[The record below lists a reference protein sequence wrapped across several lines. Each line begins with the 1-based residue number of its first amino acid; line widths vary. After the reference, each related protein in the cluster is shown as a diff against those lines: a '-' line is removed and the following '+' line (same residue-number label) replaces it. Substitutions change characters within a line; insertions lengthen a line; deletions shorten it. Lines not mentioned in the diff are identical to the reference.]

1 MEEVF
6 DDQGEISVGD
16 SFVFC
21 ETNTRICP
29 LVGLAQYI
37 IDDTRLITLIA
48 EVHEGRSKDGDTYTL
63 PEGSI
68 SLTTYVEEVLK
79 NNSRSLAFLEIG
91 DDICPTKMRK
101 VQSRPIRELG
111 CRLEELKLTDRL
123 VRFDVRNL
131 LMNERGRKLL
141 YCGSLTW
148 KKTGADGTVKELPI
162 PLKSFRDLR
171 LIWKGDLADVA
182 SDFLKTGRGMIL
194 NGDVSVEGNAL
205 LLKMNED
212 VNRDFRK
219 ISKTLRVYA
228 EEPNVNFGWWK
239 TEVVRPLRVA
249 WSKVLDY
256 FIVRD
261 IFTKSGSNEYVII
274 VGFEHARH
282 INRLLG
288 KEEGVY
294 RIKSAPNI
302 LTGEN
307 GCVPLAKSGP
317 HGRVYGIVATTE
329 GVCEAVNAL
338 ASKPEK
344 EIDGYSPQE
353 YEQVKEIS
361 KIFGVH
367 KWHSDILNQR
377 IAKI

>member
-6 DDQGEISVGD
+6 DDQGNISVGD

-21 ETNTRICP
+21 ETNTLICP

-37 IDDTRLITLIA
+37 IDETRLVTLIA
-48 EVHEGRSKDGDTYTL
+48 EVHEGDSKDGEDTYTL

-79 NNSRSLAFLEIG
+79 NNTGSLAFLEVG
-91 DDICPTKMRK
+91 DDICTTKMQK
-101 VQSRPIRELG
+101 IQSRPIRELG
-111 CRLEELKLTDRL
+111 VRLEELKLTDRL
-123 VRFDVRNL
+123 IRFDVRNL
-131 LMNERGRKLL
+131 LMDKRGRKLL

-148 KKTGADGTVKELPI
+148 KKTGDDGIVKEFPI
-162 PLKSFRDLR
+162 PPHSFRDLR
-171 LIWKGDLADVA
+171 LVWKGNLADVA
-182 SDFLKTGRGMIL
+182 RDFLKTGRGVVL
-194 NGDVSVEGNAL
+194 RGEVSVEGKAL
-205 LLKMNED
+205 LVKINDD
-212 VNRDFRK
+212 VARDFRK
-219 ISKTLRVYA
+219 IASTLKKYA
-228 EEPNVNFGWWK
+228 KAQNVNSGWWN

-261 IFTKSGSNEYVII
+261 IFTESGFNEYVII

-282 INRLLG
+282 VNRLLG
-288 KEEGVY
+288 KEGSVY

-302 LTGEN
+302 LTGKN

-317 HGRVYGIVATTE
+317 HGRVYGIVAVTE

-344 EIDGYSPQE
+344 AIDGYSAKE
-353 YEQVKEIS
+353 KDEVKEIS
-361 KIFGVH
+361 KFFVIN
-367 KWHSDILNQR
+367 KWLSDT
-377 IAKI
+377 

>member
-6 DDQGEISVGD
+6 DDQGEISVGGG
-16 SFVFC
+16 FVFC
-21 ETNTRICP
+21 ETNTLICP

-48 EVHEGRSKDGDTYTL
+48 EVHEGVCKDGEDTYKL

-68 SLTTYVEEVLK
+68 SLTRYVEEVLK
-79 NNSRSLAFLEIG
+79 NNTRALAFLEIG

-111 CRLEELKLTDRL
+111 CRLDELKLTDRL

-131 LMNERGRKLL
+131 LMDERGRKLL

-148 KKTGADGTVKELPI
+148 KKTGADGIVKEFPI
-162 PLKSFRDLR
+162 PPQSFRDLR
-171 LIWKGDLADVA
+171 LVWKGDLADVA
-182 SDFLKTGRGMIL
+182 SDMSKKGRGMIL
-194 NGDVSVEGNAL
+194 KGDVSVEGNAL
-205 LLKMNED
+205 LVKINED
-212 VNRDFRK
+212 VARDFRK
-219 ISKTLRVYA
+219 ISKTLKVYA
-228 EEPNVNFGWWK
+228 RDTNVKFEWWK

-261 IFTKSGSNEYVII
+261 IFTESGFNEYVII

-282 INRLLG
+282 INRLFG
-288 KEEGVY
+288 KEGSVY

-317 HGRVYGIVATTE
+317 HGRVYGIVATTD

-353 YEQVKEIS
+353 EEEVKEIS
-361 KIFGVH
+361 KFFFVINGTA
-367 KWHSDILNQR
+367 IP
-377 IAKI
+377 